1 MARFYG
7 KVGFGQ
13 TQDQGNG
20 VHVDVVQYR
29 MYSGSV
35 VSNSRMAQ
43 NEQTVNP
50 DLSVSNVI
58 SIVSDSHANEHFSA
72 IRYVEWAGTLW
83 KVTSVEQQSPRLL
96 LRLGGVYNG
105 SAGTAATDS

>member
-13 TQDQGNG
+13 TENEGNG
-20 VHVDVVQYR
+20 VYTEVIQYR
-29 MYSGSV
+29 MYYGDIT
-35 VSNSRMAQ
+35 SNSRMVH

-50 DLSVSNVI
+50 DLSVSNVV
-58 SIVSDSHANEHFSA
+58 SILSDTHANEHFSA

-83 KVTSVEQQSPRLL
+83 KVTSVDQQSPRLL
-96 LRLGGVYNG
+96 LSLGGVYNG
-105 SAGTAATDS
+105 PTGTAAISP